1 MAYFCV
7 TTKKKTMTLGK
18 HICKT
23 LKEIRLQVAKANDIP
38 YAPTECRHQGDCSG
52 TCPKCEQE
60 LRYIEEQLDL
70 RRAMGKAVSLVGIS
84 VGLTAL
90 SSCNIIPIFRPT
102 AGEPMRD
109 PFEQVDG
116 IIEIDNIDS
125 ISADSTRKDAALE
138 GKREV
143 KSLVAKED
151 TTKTEMIFGDI
162 TETQPSFPGGDQ
174 ALMKFIDDN
183 VRYPED
189 YEGCGQGRVV
199 VSFMI
204 ERDGSIT
211 DAKVERSVDPPLDK
225 EALRV
230 VGLMPKW
237 CPGKTN
243 GEAVRVKYYL
253 PVKFQLH

>member
-1 MAYFCV
+1 
-7 TTKKKTMTLGK
+7 MTLGK

-38 YAPTECRHQGDCSG
+38 YAPTECKHKGDCAG

-60 LRYIEEQLDL
+60 LRYIEHQLDL
-70 RRAMGKAVSLVGIS
+70 RRAMGKAVRLVGIS

-102 AGEPMRD
+102 AGEPMRE
-109 PFEQVDG
+109 PFEEMDG
-116 IIEIDNIDS
+116 IIGTDNIDS
-125 ISADSTRKDAALE
+125 ISADSTRKNVDGE
-138 GKREV
+138 GKCET

-151 TTKTEMIFGDI
+151 TTKAELIFGEI
-162 TETQPSFPGGDQ
+162 EEQQPSFPGGNQ

-183 VRYPED
+183 LRYPED
-189 YEGCGQGRVV
+189 YEGCAQGRVV

-211 DAKVERSVDPPLDK
+211 DAKVERSVDPMLDK

-237 CPGKTN
+237 CPGKVK
-243 GEAVRVKYYL
+243 GEAVRVKYVL
-253 PVKFQLH
+253 PFKFQLH

>member
-1 MAYFCV
+1 
-7 TTKKKTMTLGK
+7 MTLGK

-38 YAPTECRHQGDCSG
+38 YAPTECRHKGDCAG

-60 LRYIEEQLDL
+60 LRYIEHQLDI

-84 VGLTAL
+84 MGVTAL
-90 SSCNIIPIFRPT
+90 SSCTLFPMFRPT
-102 AGEPMRD
+102 AGEVER
-109 PFEQVDG
+109 EHHELDG
-116 IIEIDNIDS
+116 DIAPEASDS
-125 ISADSTRKDAALE
+125 VVKSTDTA
-138 GKREV
+138 GKREA

-151 TTKTEMIFGDI
+151 TTKAELIFGEVE
-162 TETQPSFPGGDQ
+162 ETQPSFPGGNQ

-183 VRYPED
+183 LRYPED
-189 YEGCGQGRVV
+189 YESCAQGRVV

-237 CPGKTN
+237 NPGRQS
-243 GEAVRVKYYL
+243 GEAVRTKYFL